1 MADANLQTDRILT
14 VLIVDDEAL
23 ARSRMVTLL
32 GDLAAQC
39 PTRVV
44 GEAPEGFAGLE
55 LIEAVRPDVVLLDVQ
70 MPGMNGVEVARHAMR
85 LSGPRPHIVFA
96 TAFDDFAIK
105 AFEVQALDYLLKP
118 VRSARLLDAL
128 NRARHR
134 MQEDPTQAAQ
144 SAQTARVQS
153 SEASGEAAEVVAEP
167 GIAGS
172 LARAAASSG
181 LGRKHISVTERG
193 RLILVLV
200 EDVIYFK
207 AELKYTTIR
216 TAEREYIVE
225 ESLTALEIEFAER
238 FIRIHRNALVA
249 RNAITGSERARS
261 RPEADEGE
269 SGEPSWQIL
278 MRGIDESL
286 PVSRRQWPAV
296 RALIRQ

>member
-55 LIEAVRPDVVLLDVQ
+55 LIEALRPDVVMLDVQ

-134 MQEDPTQAAQ
+134 LQEGTPQAVR
-144 SAQTARVQS
+144 TAHVQAP
-153 SEASGEAAEVVAEP
+153 EDSGEVAIAVDEP
-167 GIAGS
+167 GLAGS
-172 LARAAASSG
+172 LARAAAASG

-249 RNAITGSERARS
+249 RNAITGSERSRS